1 MKESLLEILAC
12 PISRQPLTLLG
23 AERKEGEI
31 TGGLLTAEGRKYPII
46 DGVPCFLDAD
56 QQIAAKKG
64 FTPMW
69 RYRQQGAFEH
79 RTVYGIKPARKAE
92 WVEHKFPSPIL
103 AGDRVLDAGCGSA
116 ETTRALADRHPDA
129 QVVGLDFSDA
139 VRVAAHASELMP
151 NLHFV
156 QADIANPPFRA
167 GTFNKVLSL
176 GVLHH
181 TPDTRTAL
189 DGAGKLLAADGELL
203 LWLYPAFGE
212 SLMTDQL
219 YLMRDLHFMG
229 AAHKLQPEIRLKAA
243 KLYSLGMMPSM
254 MAAYGVYKTLSKLG
268 GHKSDKVLSEDM
280 SVKELFDTATFA
292 VYDNLTPQYQHRHS
306 KKEVMGWLHELGM
319 TGLCTD
325 GHGTFT
331 ARVAEM
337 PAKTQIA

>member
-1 MKESLLEILAC
+1 MKESLLELLAC
-12 PISRQPLTLLG
+12 PISGQPLTLVG
-23 AERKEGEI
+23 VERREGEI
-31 TGGLLTAEGRKYPII
+31 TGGLLTADGRKYPII

-56 QQIAAKKG
+56 QQIAAKQG

-79 RTVYGIKPARKAE
+79 RTLYGIKPARKAE
-92 WVEHKFPSPIL
+92 WVEAKFLSPIL
-103 AGDRVLDAGCGSA
+103 PGDRVLDAGCGSA
-116 ETTRALADRHPDA
+116 ETTRVLADNHPDA

-139 VRVAAHASELMP
+139 VRVAARGSESMS

-156 QADIANPPFRA
+156 QADVANPPFRA
-167 GTFNKVLSL
+167 GTFSKVLSL

-181 TPDTRTAL
+181 TPDTRAAL
-189 DGAGKLLAADGELL
+189 TGAVRLLDADGELL

-229 AAHKLQPEIRLKAA
+229 AAHKLQPEVRLKAA

-254 MAAYGVYKTLSKLG
+254 IAAYGVYKTLSKLG
-268 GHKSDKVLSEDM
+268 GRKSEKVLSEDM

-306 KKEVMGWLHELGM
+306 KKEVMQWLGELGL
-319 TGLCTD
+319 TALHTD

-331 ARVAEM
+331 ARMAGT
-337 PAKTQIA
+337 PAKLQMA

>member
-12 PISRQPLTLLG
+12 PVSGQPLTLLG
-23 AERKEGEI
+23 AERKEDEI
-31 TGGLLTAEGRKYPII
+31 TGGLLSAQGRKYPII

-56 QQIAAKKG
+56 QQIAAKQG

-79 RTVYGIKPARKAE
+79 RTLYGIKPARKAE
-92 WVEHKFPSPIL
+92 WVEAKFASPVL
-103 AGDRVLDAGCGSA
+103 AGDRILDAGCGSA
-116 ETTRALADRHPDA
+116 ETTRVLADKHPDA

-139 VRVAAHASELMP
+139 VRVAARGSELMP

-181 TPDTRTAL
+181 TPDTRAAL
-189 DGAGKLLAADGELL
+189 AGAVRLLNAEGELL

-212 SLMTDQL
+212 SFMTDQL

-229 AAHKLQPEIRLKAA
+229 AAHKLQPEVRLTAA
-243 KLYSLGMMPSM
+243 KVYSLGMMPTM

-268 GHKSDKVLSEDM
+268 GRKSDKVLSEDM

-306 KKEVMGWLHELGM
+306 KREVMGWLGQLGM

-331 ARVAEM
+331 ARMAGIPSE
-337 PAKTQIA
+337 TQIA

>member
-12 PISRQPLTLLG
+12 PISGQPLTLMG

-31 TGGLLTAEGRKYPII
+31 TGGLLIAEGRKYPII

-56 QQIAAKKG
+56 QQIAAKQG

-69 RYRQQGAFEH
+69 RYRQQGAFEN
-79 RTVYGIKPARKAE
+79 RTLYGIKPTRKAE
-92 WVEHKFPSPIL
+92 WVEAKFPSPVR

-116 ETTRALADRHPDA
+116 ETTRVLADSHSDA
-129 QVVGLDFSDA
+129 QVLGLDFSDA
-139 VRVAAHASELMP
+139 VRVAAHGSELMP

-156 QADIANPPFRA
+156 QADIATPPFRA

-181 TPDTRTAL
+181 TPDTRAAL
-189 DGAGKLLAADGELL
+189 GGAVKLLDAEGELL

-212 SLMTDQL
+212 SFMTDQL

-229 AAHKLQPEIRLKAA
+229 AAHKLQPEVRLKAS
-243 KLYSLGMMPSM
+243 KLYSLGMMPST
-254 MAAYGVYKTLSKLG
+254 MAAYGIYKTLSKLG
-268 GHKSDKVLSEDM
+268 GSKRDKVLSEDM
-280 SVKELFDTATFA
+280 SVKELFETATFA

-306 KKEVMGWLHELGM
+306 KKEVMGWLRELGM

-331 ARVAEM
+331 ARMAAM
-337 PAKTQIA
+337 PAETQIA